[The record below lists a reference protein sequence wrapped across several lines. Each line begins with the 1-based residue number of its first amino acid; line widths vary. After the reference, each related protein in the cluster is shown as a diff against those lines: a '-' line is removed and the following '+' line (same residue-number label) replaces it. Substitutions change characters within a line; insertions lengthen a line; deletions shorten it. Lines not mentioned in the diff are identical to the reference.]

1 VPQKP
6 DARALA
12 QQLLEEPQPPKP
24 PKDAGS
30 RSGTAAIIAAACLVC
45 LPLTQVKEGLSLKP
59 YKDPAAIVTW
69 CYGETEGKP
78 LAIYTKDQCGNLLRE
93 RMGRD
98 YAPKLLRPDCLPQLA
113 APERRNEFAALID
126 ASYNAGP
133 VAVCKSRMV
142 QLMRVG
148 QWVAGCKAF
157 DGWYTTARNRQ
168 TGQRIQ
174 LRGLV
179 IRRQDEVRLCLRPE

>member
-12 QQLLEEPQPPKP
+12 GQLLEEPQPPKP
-24 PKDAGS
+24 PKDVGS

-78 LAIYTKDQCGNLLRE
+78 LAIYTKDQCGQLLRE
-93 RMGRD
+93 RMARD
-98 YAPKLLRPDCLPQLA
+98 YAPKVLACLPQLA
-113 APERRNEFAALID
+113 APERRHEFAALID

-133 VAVCKSRMV
+133 VAVCKSAMVIRM
-142 QLMRVG
+142 RAGNWVG
-148 QWVAGCKAF
+148 GCNAF
-157 DGWYTTARNRQ
+157 EGWYTTARNRQ

-179 IRRQDEVRLCLRPE
+179 IRRLDEKRLCLRPE